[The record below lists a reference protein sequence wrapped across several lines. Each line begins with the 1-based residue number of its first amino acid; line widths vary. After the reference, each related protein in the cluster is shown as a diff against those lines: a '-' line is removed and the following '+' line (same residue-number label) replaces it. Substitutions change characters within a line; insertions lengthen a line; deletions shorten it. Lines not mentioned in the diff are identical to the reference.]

1 MAKKVLLVDDD
12 PAVRESLSQ
21 SLAAEGFEVRAV
33 CSPGEA
39 LESWGGILP
48 EVIVLDSGVSS
59 GGLTATD
66 LAKWIHRSIQM
77 PIVFFTG
84 KVTPE
89 LQGLAADLR
98 VVIVP
103 KPNIELL
110 IETVKKAE
118 LG

>member
-12 PAVRESLSQ
+12 ASVRESLSQ
-21 SLAAEGFEVRAV
+21 SLAAEGFDVRGV
-33 CSPGEA
+33 GSPGEA
-39 LESWGGILP
+39 LENWGGILP
-48 EVIVLDSGVSS
+48 EVIVLDSATSP

-66 LAKWIHRSIQM
+66 LAKWIQRSIQM

-84 KVTPE
+84 NVTPE
-89 LQGLAADLR
+89 LEGLAAELGAK
-98 VVIVP
+98 VVP